1 MWESR
6 IAGEI
11 SQLPPA
17 DRLAIMLRI
26 VLLAPGSNPDGITG
40 PLIGYSYGAASA
52 RLHVVILITEVI
64 HV

>member
-11 SQLPPA
+11 SQLSRA

-26 VLLAPGSNPDGITG
+26 LLLAPGSNPDGITG
-40 PLIGYSYGAASA
+40 PLIGHCYGEASA
-52 RLHVVILITEVI
+52 RLHVVTLITEVI
-64 HV
+64 NV